1 MWKYAALIV
10 ALAGVL
16 VISAVAGVEAGPDKS
31 RVVLSDTFK
40 P

>member
-1 MWKYAALIV
+1 MWKFVALIV

-16 VISAVAGVEAGPDKS
+16 VMSAIAGVEAGPDKS
-31 RVVLSDTFK
+31 RIVLSDTFR